1 MSVMWHPCVAKVV
14 VRCTDSGAIEEVRD
28 VPLRVGRDL
37 TAPMS
42 WIDAMEEPVAIHA
55 NVDAVV
61 ADRAPV
67 WMASCLRRR
76 IHESGGVFGETARC

>member
-14 VRCTDSGAIEEVRD
+14 VRFTGSGAVEEVRD
-28 VPLRVGRDL
+28 VPLRVVRDL

-42 WIDAMEEPVAIHA
+42 WIDAMEEPVAIYA
-55 NVDAVV
+55 TVDAFV

-67 WMASCLRRR
+67 WMASFMRQR
-76 IHESGGVFGETARC
+76 IHES